1 MMSALMSMLV
11 ILQLV
16 CQLAAQKGP
25 TKRPYQSM
33 PGLASKIVSCHT
45 SQKGTTEPSLSL
57 WRVRIMG
64 CIWVLALMTLL
75 LWIVGIV
82 WILLTLLLM
91 STVPALLGL
100 LVVLAV
106 RVVAAVVLAL
116 STTAL
121 ISFAWSKGS
130 VEDTY

>member
-1 MMSALMSMLV
+1 MMSAMLSVLV

-16 CQLAAQKGP
+16 CQLATQKGP
-25 TKRPYQSM
+25 TKRPHQSM
-33 PGLASKIVSCHT
+33 PGLASKIVSCHA
-45 SQKGTTEPSLSL
+45 SQKGTAEPSLSL
-57 WRVRIMG
+57 WCVRIMG
-64 CIWVLALMTLL
+64 CIWVLTLMTLL
-75 LWIVGIV
+75 MWIVGIV

-106 RVVAAVVLAL
+106 RVVATTILAL
-116 STTAL
+116 SATAP